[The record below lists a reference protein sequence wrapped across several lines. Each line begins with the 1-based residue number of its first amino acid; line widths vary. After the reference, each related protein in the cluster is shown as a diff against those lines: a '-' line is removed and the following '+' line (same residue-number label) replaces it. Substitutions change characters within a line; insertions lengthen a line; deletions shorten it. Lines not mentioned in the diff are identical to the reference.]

1 MMRLARFLVGI
12 VAIASAA
19 AAQPS
24 ARKPL
29 TPDVFDRWRSIQG
42 EKISNDGKWFV
53 YSLVPQAGDGELVVK
68 ALPGSDGKGSEYRH
82 SRGFIGRP
90 EIRAGAQSRTG
101 YRAPESLITA
111 DGKFVVFSIDPPRAD
126 VERARREKKKPADQ
140 PKASLG
146 ILRTADG
153 NVVVIPNVK
162 SFRVAKDGS
171 RHVAYLLEP
180 RDSASLEKGARDSVA
195 PVPAAAATPGGRPR
209 PVAMDSTSR
218 KDPKRE
224 TGSTLVIRD
233 LQSSAEAR
241 VEDVTAYALSE
252 NGAWLGYTVGSRA
265 GQTDGAYVRSLA
277 DGRTTPL
284 LAGRG
289 SYRQLAFDKAGTQ
302 VAFVS
307 DRDEQSVAKPHFRLY
322 HAPLTAPS
330 ARELV
335 GPKLTGES
343 VVSATARVEFSDDGR
358 TIIFGVAPPPLDS
371 IPADSLA
378 DKAVFDLWHYKDAR
392 LQPQQRVEATRDR
405 ERGYTAVYRLD
416 SKRYQQLGN
425 DSLQVRLSRNSSIG
439 FGTASLPYALAQM
452 WGEGG
457 SDLYVIDAAGNR
469 KLVKTRAPIGE
480 ERSGEA
486 AISPDGRF
494 VLYFG
499 DDAHWYTYSV
509 ATGQTVDLS
518 ARTPGVH
525 FEREQWDSPSL
536 TPAWGVAGWTKG
548 DRSVLLY
555 DRYDVWEL
563 DPAGARSARV
573 VTDSLGRREH
583 LVFRVVDTDT
593 TEHAIDP
600 SQPLL
605 LRATNDETKASGFWR
620 DRLGAASPPVK
631 LLMLDKQVGR
641 PLKAKNADVYVFTES
656 TFQEFPDLWVTDGQ
670 FSAPA
675 KISDANPQQK
685 EYKWGSAQLVSWRND
700 DGAELKGILFKPEGF
715 DAHKKYPM
723 VVYYYELLSEN
734 LHGYVAPA
742 GRNVINPTVYASN
755 DYLVFEPDIVY
766 TVGYPGQSAYK
777 SIVPGVQML
786 IDSGFVDA
794 KAIGL
799 QGQSW
804 GGYQTAYLITQTN
817 MFAAAMA
824 GAPVANMTSAYG
836 GIRWQSGLARA
847 FQYEHT
853 QSRIGGS
860 IWQFPLRYLENSP
873 LFFVDRVRTPLLI
886 MSNDGD
892 GAVPWYQ
899 GIELFVA
906 MRRFGKEVYLI
917 DYNGDE
923 HNPTKRANQLDIAMR
938 MQQFFDHHLKRAPAP
953 AWMEKGIPFLQKGR
967 DQLAASRAA
976 GQAGGASGESREVP
990 PRP

>member
-1 MMRLARFLVGI
+1 MMHVTRSLIGI
-12 VAIASAA
+12 AAIASAA
-19 AAQPS
+19 AAQQS
-24 ARKPL
+24 APKPL
-29 TPDVFDRWRSIQG
+29 TPDAYDQWRTIQG
-42 EKISNDGKWFV
+42 EKVSNDGRWVV
-53 YSLVPQAGDGELVVK
+53 YSLVPQVGDGELVVK
-68 ALPGSDGKGSEYRH
+68 AVPSGPEYRR

-90 EIRAGAQSRTG
+90 EIRAGAQTRTG
-101 YRAPESLITA
+101 YRAPEPAITA
-111 DGKFVVFSIDPPRAD
+111 DGKFVVFTIDPPRND
-126 VERARREKKKPADQ
+126 VERARREKKKPAEQ

-153 NVVVIPNVK
+153 NVSVVPNVK

-171 RHVAYLLEP
+171 RYVAYLLEP
-180 RDSASLEKGARDSVA
+180 RDSASLQKSARDSLT

-209 PVAMDSTSR
+209 PVAADSAGR
-218 KDPKRE
+218 REPKRE
-224 TGSTLVIRD
+224 TGSTLVVRD
-233 LQSSAEAR
+233 LQSGSEITI
-241 VEDVTAYALSE
+241 EDVTAYALTDA
-252 NGAWLGYTVGSRA
+252 GGWLGYTVGSHA
-265 GQTDGAYVRSLA
+265 GTTDGAYVRSLA

-302 VAFVS
+302 VAFLS
-307 DRDEQSVAKPHFRLY
+307 DREEQSLTKPRYRLY
-322 HAPLTAPS
+322 HASLGAPP
-330 ARELV
+330 AHELV
-335 GPKLTGES
+335 GPKATGES
-343 VVSATARVEFSDDGR
+343 VVSPTARVEFSEDGR
-358 TIIFGVAPPPLDS
+358 TIIFGVAPAPLDS

-416 SKRYQQLGN
+416 AKRYQQLGN
-425 DSLQVRLSRNSSIG
+425 DTLQVRLARNSSVA
-439 FGTASLPYALAQM
+439 FGTASLPYALQQM

-469 KLVKTRAPIGE
+469 KLVKTKAPIGE
-480 ERSGEA
+480 ERTGEA
-486 AISPDGRF
+486 GISPDGRF

-499 DDAHWYTYSV
+499 DDAHWYAYSV

-518 ARTPGVH
+518 ARTAGVR

-555 DRYDVWEL
+555 DRYDIWEL
-563 DPAGARSARV
+563 DPSGERSARV
-573 VTDSLGRREH
+573 VTDSLGRRDH
-583 LVFRVVDTDT
+583 LVFRVVETDT

-600 SQPLL
+600 GQPLL
-605 LRATNDETKASGFWR
+605 LRATNDETKASGYWR
-620 DRLGAASPPVK
+620 DRLGVTAPPVK
-631 LLMLDKQVGR
+631 LLMLDKQLGR
-641 PLKAKNADVYVFTES
+641 PVKARNADVFVFTES
-656 TFQEFPDLWVTDGQ
+656 TFREFPDLWVSDGQ
-670 FSAPA
+670 FTTQV

-685 EYKWGSAQLVSWRND
+685 DYKWGAAQLVSWRND
-700 DGAELKGILFKPEGF
+700 DGVELKGILFKPDGF
-715 DAHKKYPM
+715 DPRRKYPM

-794 KAIGL
+794 RKIGL

-804 GGYQTAYLITQTN
+804 GGYQTAFLITQTN

-892 GAVPWYQ
+892 GSVPWYQ

-938 MQQFFDHHLKRAPAP
+938 MQQFFDHHLKGAPAP

-976 GQAGGASGESREVP
+976 GQPPAGSGESREIP